1 MAASDSPLDL
11 DATAQATLVR
21 DGTVSATELVDLAL
35 ARIEARNP
43 ALNAVIHRR
52 DERARAEAAAV
63 DPSAPFAGVPMVLKD
78 LMCELEDEPFHE
90 GMRYL
95 ADLDYRAPAD
105 QTLARRFKEAGFVI
119 VGKTNTSELGGMPTT
134 EPLLYGPTHNPWLHD
149 HTPSGS
155 SGGSAAAVASRMVA
169 IGHANDAGGSIRSPA
184 ARCGL
189 VGLKPSRGRVP
200 LGPLYG
206 DLFGSVVAEFA
217 VTRSV
222 RDTAAL
228 LDAVS
233 GPEVGDPFA
242 VHPSDGVIPQPL
254 RVGVWSGVP
263 GGFGSLSPEAASA
276 VSVAADALS
285 DLGHSVIE
293 AHPPILDRRTAAAVL
308 GKTVMVGTDWA
319 IRRWEKLTGVPCADE
334 QLEPITRMYATTGRQ
349 MSAADLL
356 DLTEAG
362 QLITRQV
369 AKWYE
374 EEFDLL
380 LMATVAEP
388 PNPHGELQAF
398 TDDEIGDV
406 MTRTMPSLSLTSW
419 ANLTGQPAISLP
431 LHWADGNV
439 PMGSQLI
446 AQHGREDV
454 LLSVAAELEAAL
466 PWADRYNTLTF

>member
-1 MAASDSPLDL
+1 MSDSDNPLDL
-11 DATAQATLVR
+11 DATAQAALVR
-21 DGTVSATELVDLAL
+21 DGVVSPIELVDLAL
-35 ARIEARNP
+35 ARIDARNRM
-43 ALNAVIHRR
+43 LNAVIQRR

-78 LMCELEDEPFHE
+78 LACELGSEPFYE

-95 ADLDYRAPAD
+95 AELDYHAPAD

-134 EPLLYGPTHNPWLHD
+134 EPLLYGPTHNPWLPG

-169 IGHANDAGGSIRSPA
+169 VGHANDAGGSIRTPA

-200 LGPLYG
+200 LGPLFG
-206 DLFGSVVAEFA
+206 DAFASVIAELA
-217 VTRSV
+217 VTRTV
-222 RDTAAL
+222 RDTAGVL
-228 LDAVS
+228 KAVS
-233 GPEVGDPFA
+233 GPEAGDPFA
-242 VHPSDGVIPQPL
+242 VHPSDGSIPRPL
-254 RVGVWSGVP
+254 RIGVWSGVP
-263 GGFGSLSPEAASA
+263 GGLGSLSPEAASS

-285 DLGHSVIE
+285 NLGHAVIE
-293 AHPPILDRRTAAAVL
+293 AHPPILDRRTATAVL
-308 GKTVMVGTDWA
+308 GKMVMAGTDWA

-334 QLEPITRMYATTGRQ
+334 QLEPITRMYVAAARQ

-356 DLTEAG
+356 DLIEAG
-362 QLITRQV
+362 QLVTRQV
-369 AKWYE
+369 AEWYAGG
-374 EEFDLL
+374 FDVL

-398 TDDEIGDV
+398 SDDEVESV
-406 MTRTMPSLSLTSW
+406 MKRIVPSLSLTSW

-446 AQHGREDV
+446 AKHGREDV
-454 LLSVAAELEAAL
+454 LLSVAAELEGIL
-466 PWADRYNTLTF
+466 PWAHRYDALRF

>member
-1 MAASDSPLDL
+1 MVATDSPLEL
-11 DATAQATLVR
+11 DATAQAALVR
-21 DGTVSATELVDLAL
+21 NGAISPIELVDLAL
-35 ARIEARNP
+35 ARIDTRNP

-52 DERARAEAAAV
+52 DERARADAAAV

-78 LMCELEDEPFHE
+78 LMCELADEPFHE
-90 GMRYL
+90 GMHYL
-95 ADLDYRAPAD
+95 ANIDYHAPAD

-119 VGKTNTSELGGMPTT
+119 VGKTNTSELGGVPTT
-134 EPLLYGPTHNPWLHD
+134 EPLRYGPTHNPWLPG

-206 DLFGSVVAEFA
+206 DLFGSVIAELA

-222 RDTAAL
+222 RDTAGL
-228 LDAVS
+228 LGAVS
-233 GPEVGDPFA
+233 GPEPGDPFA
-242 VHPSDGVIPQPL
+242 VHPSDGVIPRSL

-263 GGFGSLSPEAASA
+263 GGFGPLSPEAASA
-276 VSVAADALS
+276 VAVTADALS
-285 DLGHSVIE
+285 DLGHSVTE

-308 GKTVMVGTDWA
+308 GKIVMAGTDWA
-319 IRRWEKLTGVPCADE
+319 IRRWERLTGVPCPDD
-334 QLEPITRMYATTGRQ
+334 QLEPITRMYVAAAQQLSAT
-349 MSAADLL
+349 DLL
-356 DLTEAG
+356 DLAEAG
-362 QLITRQV
+362 QLVTRQV
-369 AKWYE
+369 AQWYE
-374 EEFDLL
+374 GFDLL

-398 TDDEIGDV
+398 SDDEVDAV
-406 MTRTMPSLSLTSW
+406 MKRVLPSLSLTSW

-431 LHWADGNV
+431 IHWADGNV

-446 AQHGREDV
+446 AAHGREDI
-454 LLSVAAELEAAL
+454 LLSVAAELEIAM
-466 PWADRYNTLTF
+466 PWADRYDLLAF

>member
-1 MAASDSPLDL
+1 MTAPESPLDL
-11 DATAQATLVR
+11 DATGQAELVR
-21 DGTVSATELVDLAL
+21 DGEVSPVELIDLAL
-35 ARIEARNP
+35 ERIDARNP

-63 DPSAPFAGVPMVLKD
+63 DPTAPFAGVPMVLKD
-78 LMCELEDEPFHE
+78 LMCELADEPFHE

-95 ADLDYRAPAD
+95 AELDYHAPAN
-105 QTLARRFKEAGFVI
+105 QTLACRFKDAGFVI

-134 EPLLYGPTHNPWLHD
+134 EPLLYGPTHNPWLPD

-222 RDTAAL
+222 RDAAGL
-228 LDAVS
+228 LAAVS
-233 GPEVGDPFA
+233 GPEPGDPFA
-242 VHPSDGVIPQPL
+242 VHTSDGVIPRSL

-263 GGFGSLSPEAASA
+263 GGFGALSPEAASA

-285 DLGHSVIE
+285 DLGHSVTE

-308 GKTVMVGTDWA
+308 GKIVMVGTDWA
-319 IRRWEKLTGVPCADE
+319 IRRWEKLTGVPCVDD
-334 QLEPITRMYATTGRQ
+334 QLEPITRMYVAAAQQ
-349 MSAADLL
+349 MSATDLL

-362 QLITRQV
+362 QLVTRQV
-369 AKWYE
+369 AEWYAE
-374 EEFDLL
+374 GFDLL
-380 LMATVAEP
+380 LTATVAEP

-398 TDDEIGDV
+398 HDDEVEAV
-406 MTRTMPSLSLTSW
+406 MARILPSLALTSW

-446 AQHGREDV
+446 ANHGREDV

-466 PWADRYNTLTF
+466 PWTDRYDALTF

>member
-1 MAASDSPLDL
+1 MAATDSPLDL
-11 DATAQATLVR
+11 DATGQAALVR
-21 DGTVSATELVDLAL
+21 DGDVSPSELVDLAL
-35 ARIEARNP
+35 ARIDARNP

-78 LMCELEDEPFHE
+78 LMCELADEPFHE

-119 VGKTNTSELGGMPTT
+119 VGKSNTSELGGVPTT
-134 EPLLYGPTHNPWLHD
+134 EPLLYGPTHNPWLRD

-169 IGHANDAGGSIRSPA
+169 VGHANDAGGSIRSPA

-206 DLFGSVVAEFA
+206 DLFAGVTSDLA

-222 RDTAAL
+222 RDTAGI

-233 GPEVGDPFA
+233 GPEPGDPFA
-242 VHPSDGVIPQPL
+242 VHLSNGAITRPL
-254 RVGVWSGVP
+254 RVGVWSGIP

-285 DLGHSVIE
+285 DLGHSVTE

-308 GKTVMVGTDWA
+308 GKIVMAGTDWA
-319 IRRWEKLTGVPCADE
+319 IRRWEKLTGVPCQDD
-334 QLEPITRMYATTGRQ
+334 QLEPITRMYVAAGQQ
-349 MSAADLL
+349 MSATDLL
-356 DLTEAG
+356 DLMEAG
-362 QLITRQV
+362 QLVTRQV
-369 AKWYE
+369 AEWYASG
-374 EEFDLL
+374 FDVL

-398 TDDEIGDV
+398 SDDEVDAV
-406 MTRTMPSLSLTSW
+406 MARILPSLSLTSW

-454 LLSVAAELEAAL
+454 LLSVAAELETAL
-466 PWADRYNTLTF
+466 PWAHRYDTLDF